1 MEPNTPPASDSHPS
15 IPVSHPRSSPRS
27 SASSSSSQ
35 PPISPPR
42 PSAVTPTATQTT
54 LSCSLVAGVP
64 EAAAPPMSRTILSN
78 SAPIVQP
85 DPEAPGVPAVTKA
98 DSNEPRVPN
107 VYINGLPPNFPEE
120 QLYALTKD
128 FGGVVS
134 VRTFTRHVSDRPSGY
149 GFVLCVWPTARYY
162 STRSRAPKNV
172 LKPFDGIETSTRPFA
187 RQNFHPIPGTRYASL
202 SSPSPEPS
210 LSSPTLGTDGDTFKS
225 RMERL
230 KDEGSTNLYIEG
242 LPLSIDEPT
251 MAALVAPYTIKSSR
265 FFQTRLSH
273 PPRTIAFVRLET
285 RAACEDVIKR
295 LHGRMVR
302 GWNDHGSRI
311 SVRFAD
317 SAEQRE
323 LRRSER
329 SGRGDDSPPARLT
342 MAQAALLNLRG
353 QQVQGHL
360 RVQQHLTTLSDQ
372 HRIQSAQV
380 HPNPHDLSSMHH
392 QHARL
397 PPHPVVS
404 QSQSEPENLTTS
416 HPVST
421 HHLQGRTDTET
432 PVGLSAALGSDIDLS
447 ALSRAAGANGFTPL
461 EQQLILQARL
471 QAELDA
477 RRRPFYSSQGSSS
490 LSGGSTHTPSVLI
503 DQTEGL
509 SRSLN
514 NLGLRST
521 LPPKEFVPRATATR
535 ITHPQT
541 YNPAHSSRLSADM
554 LPSQVADN
562 YHASKLHQSQSLPF
576 PSCQQQQH
584 GVTAINSRILGL
596 TSKDGALTNHRSTSL
611 VDKDCTG
618 LPSNPVDFVPDS
630 AEGRGSTQREE
641 QQNLAAHMRSTT
653 LPPHFTVGS
662 SSIAHNTGT
671 VNSRL
676 NGILSP
682 TLHSGAGIGDRGHV
696 GKLNIGIPS
705 SELPINREIDPLPS
719 DVKLMHLHN
728 LPADSPFLIPS
739 PALTYNSSSSASSRT
754 PSTLSPSTPFFGSF
768 PHPGDSFGTYNG
780 EEHGG
785 DKTDAAITRDVAAFD
800 IGTQIRSGSG

>member
-1 MEPNTPPASDSHPS
+1 MEPDTPPNPTPASDSHPS

-27 SASSSSSQ
+27 PASTSTSQ

-42 PSAVTPTATQTT
+42 PSIVTPTATQTT
-54 LSCSLVAGVP
+54 LSCSLVAAVS
-64 EAAAPPMSRTILSN
+64 EAAAPPMSCALSN
-78 SAPIVQP
+78 SPPAVQLDP
-85 DPEAPGVPAVTKA
+85 DALPAVTRA
-98 DSNEPRVPN
+98 DSSEPRVPN

-149 GFVLCVWPTARYY
+149 GFVLFDSIESAEKCIEALRRYRNLHP
-162 STRSRAPKNV
+162 SFCK
-172 LKPFDGIETSTRPFA
+172 
-187 RQNFHPIPGTRYASL
+187 NFHPIPGTRYAALPTSEAPVSPSS
-202 SSPSPEPS
+202 SSPGP
-210 LSSPTLGTDGDTFKS
+210 DGDTFKS

-230 KDEGSTNLYIEG
+230 RDESSTNLYIEG

-251 MAALVAPYTIKSSR
+251 MAALVAPYAIKSSR

-285 RAACEDVIKR
+285 RTACDDVIRR

-302 GWNDHGSRI
+302 GWNDPGSRI

-329 SGRGDDSPPARLT
+329 SAGRGDDSSPARLT

-353 QQVQGHL
+353 QQVQGHF
-360 RVQQHLTTLSDQ
+360 RAQQHLTTVSDQ
-372 HRIQSAQV
+372 RRIQSTQSQ
-380 HPNPHDLSSMHH
+380 PNLHDLSGMHH
-392 QHARL
+392 QHSRL
-397 PPHPVVS
+397 PPHPVMA
-404 QSQSEPENLTTS
+404 QSQSEPETLATS
-416 HPVST
+416 HSLPT
-421 HHLQGRTDTET
+421 HLQGRTDTET
-432 PVGLSAALGSDIDLS
+432 SAGLSAALGSDIDLS
-447 ALSRAAGANGFTPL
+447 ALSRTAGTNGFTPL

-477 RRRPFYSSQGSSS
+477 RRRPFYNSQGGSS
-490 LSGGSTHTPSVLI
+490 LSGTSTQAPSVLV
-503 DQTEGL
+503 DQTEDL

-514 NLGLRST
+514 NLGLRSA
-521 LPPKEFVPRATATR
+521 LPAKEFVPRATAPR
-535 ITHPQT
+535 VNQPQT
-541 YNPAHSSRLSADM
+541 YNPALSSRLSVDL
-554 LPSQVADN
+554 LPSEVVDN
-562 YHASKLHQSQSLPF
+562 YHASKIHQSHTLPF

-584 GVTAINSRILGL
+584 GGINAINSRVLGL
-596 TSKDGALTNHRSTSL
+596 TSKDGSVKNHSSASL
-611 VDKDCTG
+611 IGDQDCTA
-618 LPSNPVDFVPDS
+618 LPSHSVDFVPDG
-630 AEGRGSTQREE
+630 ADGRGPIQREE
-641 QQNLAAHMRSTT
+641 QQNLAVHMRSTT
-653 LPPHFTVGS
+653 LPPHFTVGN
-662 SSIAHNTGT
+662 SSIAHNAGA
-671 VNSRL
+671 VSLRL

-682 TLHSGAGIGDRGHV
+682 TLHSGAGIV
-696 GKLNIGIPS
+696 GRLNVGVSS
-705 SELPINREIDPLPS
+705 SELPISREIDPLPS

-728 LPADSPFLIPS
+728 PPADSPFLIPS

-768 PHPGDSFGTYNG
+768 PHPGDNFGTYNG

-800 IGTQIRSGSG
+800 ISTQIRSGSG

>member
-1 MEPNTPPASDSHPS
+1 MPTMEPNTPPASDSHPS

-42 PSAVTPTATQTT
+42 PSAITPTATQTT
-54 LSCSLVAGVP
+54 LSCSLVAAVP

-78 SAPIVQP
+78 SAHIVQP

-98 DSNEPRVPN
+98 DSSEPRIPN

-149 GFVLCVWPTARYY
+149 GFVLFDTIESAEKCIEALRRYRNLHP
-162 STRSRAPKNV
+162 SFCK
-172 LKPFDGIETSTRPFA
+172 
-187 RQNFHPIPGTRYASL
+187 NFHPIPGTRYASL

-230 KDEGSTNLYIEG
+230 KDEASTNLYIEG

-302 GWNDHGSRI
+302 GWNDPGSRI

-360 RVQQHLTTLSDQ
+360 RVQQHSTTLSDQ
-372 HRIQSAQV
+372 RRIQSAQA
-380 HPNPHDLSSMHH
+380 HPSPHDLSSMHH
-392 QHARL
+392 QHTRL

-416 HPVST
+416 HPVSA

-432 PVGLSAALGSDIDLS
+432 PAGLSAALGSDIDLS

-490 LSGGSTHTPSVLI
+490 LSGGSTHTPSVLV

-521 LPPKEFVPRATATR
+521 LPAKEFVPRATATR

-541 YNPAHSSRLSADM
+541 YNPALSSRLSADL

-562 YHASKLHQSQSLPF
+562 YHASKLHQSQSLP
-576 PSCQQQQH
+576 
-584 GVTAINSRILGL
+584 V
-596 TSKDGALTNHRSTSL
+596 
-611 VDKDCTG
+611 
-618 LPSNPVDFVPDS
+618 
-630 AEGRGSTQREE
+630 
-641 QQNLAAHMRSTT
+641 
-653 LPPHFTVGS
+653 
-662 SSIAHNTGT
+662 
-671 VNSRL
+671 
-676 NGILSP
+676 
-682 TLHSGAGIGDRGHV
+682 
-696 GKLNIGIPS
+696 
-705 SELPINREIDPLPS
+705 
-719 DVKLMHLHN
+719 
-728 LPADSPFLIPS
+728 PFL
-739 PALTYNSSSSASSRT
+739 
-754 PSTLSPSTPFFGSF
+754 ST
-768 PHPGDSFGTYNG
+768 
-780 EEHGG
+780 
-785 DKTDAAITRDVAAFD
+785 AATRRRYRNKF
-800 IGTQIRSGSG
+800 